1 MARYIYLYRNHYEY
15 NQSSQ
20 IHFYSIMEDKIK
32 NLKTITLLSSSLLIL
47 LILIILYL
55 NFNKLHL

>member
-1 MARYIYLYRNHYEY
+1 MARYKYLYRNHYEY
-15 NQSSQ
+15 NQFNSQ

-47 LILIILYL
+47 LILIILHL
-55 NFNKLHL
+55 NFNK